1 MFTSIKVEC
10 PVKEND
16 HTWSWQLVSIDVNS
30 IGEFHPSK
38 FSIKIYSEKGVFKEN
53 VNYLFVTFLFSL
65 SWILG
70 SQTLSRNSWCTLSLK
85 RLCKIEYLAVIILLQ
100 RNNRF
105 YIWLLQHLHF
115 VLIHDGL
122 TPKVRPQA
130 VIVVLEKGVQK
141 PRHIV
146 CRLHLNDNKS
156 FFASTQ
162 SLSLRFFI
170 TWHLM
175 YLVCLAFNNHHQN
188 VHHDHVRA

>member
-16 HTWSWQLVSIDVNS
+16 HTWSWQLISIDVNS
-30 IGEFHPSK
+30 KGEFEPSK
-38 FSIKIYSEKGVFKEN
+38 FLIKIYSEKGVFKEN

-65 SWILG
+65 SWILS

-85 RLCKIEYLAVIILLQ
+85 RLCKIESLAVIILLQ

-105 YIWLLQHLHF
+105 YKWLLQHLHF
-115 VLIHDGL
+115 VLILSNLCDGL
-122 TPKVRPQA
+122 TPKVGPEA

-146 CRLHLNDNKS
+146 RRLQ
-156 FFASTQ
+156 FE
-162 SLSLRFFI
+162 
-170 TWHLM
+170 W
-175 YLVCLAFNNHHQN
+175 
-188 VHHDHVRA
+188 